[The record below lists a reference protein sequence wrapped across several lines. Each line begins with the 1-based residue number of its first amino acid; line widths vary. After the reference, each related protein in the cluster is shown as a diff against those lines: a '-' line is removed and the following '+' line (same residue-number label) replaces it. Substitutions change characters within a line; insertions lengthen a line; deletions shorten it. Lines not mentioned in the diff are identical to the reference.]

1 MISIKTNNRLVITIL
16 DNTITIDNADNIRAD
31 LKKTVAENSNQDIFI
46 DLVNV
51 NFLDSSGIAMFV
63 NFVHSLTGARR
74 KMSLINAA
82 PLIRNTIKVLNLTKF
97 LNVQ

>member
-1 MISIKTNNRLVITIL
+1 MISVNTGKRLVITIL
-16 DNTITIDNADNIRAD
+16 DETISINNAENIRVD
-31 LKKTVAENSNQDIFI
+31 LKKALTENSNQEIFI

-63 NFVHSLTGARR
+63 NFVHSLAGARK
-74 KMSLINAA
+74 KMTLINAA